1 VKTAFNSLS
10 SYILLDA
17 CAHGINSIFSC

>member
-10 SYILLDA
+10 SYIPLDA
-17 CAHGINSIFSC
+17 CAHGVNSIFSC